1 MYYETE
7 TEIDNLLQE
16 LGIDILDVDDTFT
29 PTGEDINCID
39 ELYDILD

>member
-1 MYYETE
+1 MNYETE
-7 TEIDNLLQE
+7 TEIDKLLRE
-16 LGIDILDVDDTFT
+16 LNIDILDIDDTFT